1 MRRFESEFA
10 LHLLNKIQI
19 ADRDGFRPASN
30 TLHWSD
36 PALAFS
42 SKPRIRSD
50 ESIRGKVILML
61 TSAEN
66 EMLTR
71 VSAGQPAGELLRRY
85 WLPVGVACE
94 LSAENP
100 T

>member
-30 TLHWSD
+30 TLRWSD

-42 SKPRIRSD
+42 SKPRVKIG
-50 ESIRGKVILML
+50 ESIRGQVM
-61 TSAEN
+61 S
-66 EMLTR
+66 
-71 VSAGQPAGELLRRY
+71 
-85 WLPVGVACE
+85 C
-94 LSAENP
+94 
-100 T
+100 